1 MNGTAVKDYIRNTL
15 NGIKDFLKLS
25 SEDIDY
31 KEKNLDE
38 VKQVITI
45 MAAIGQI

>member
-1 MNGTAVKDYIRNTL
+1 MNGTAVKDYIKNTL
-15 NGIKDFLKLS
+15 NGKKDFMKLS

-31 KEKNLDE
+31 KENLDE